1 MSVRGI
7 AVQAVFGLA
16 FVSLIHGCGKPAP
29 LDGAKILS
37 SHVKVVDGINVTIQ
51 EVETPEDVKGSILA
65 GMARAKSQTDEMNV
79 KGEDGGLG
87 DDLDAANVILDKV
100 INLGKKVWKVIADNQ
115 PVLNLK
121 FDFANALPKGVTSA
135 SDLAGFS
142 DLQFKSFVYSG
153 VNGFGAE
160 VFKVQY
166 TVVYQ
171 FGGAFSGKGSYIAAA
186 SVVPQDVS
194 VLWGYD
200 LGMDVQNV
208 AVSNIGTSE
217 SPVAGLTLMAHI
229 KVSTVLKK
237 TEVNEIFAIRGDNG
251 LLTRV
256 N

>member
-1 MSVRGI
+1 MNVRGMSAK
-7 AVQAVFGLA
+7 AVLGLA
-16 FVSLIHGCGKPAP
+16 VVSLNFACGKSGP
-29 LDGAKILS
+29 LDDAKVVS
-37 SHVKVVDGINVTIQ
+37 SHSTQVDGLNLTVQ
-51 EVETPEDVKGSILA
+51 EVETPADVKASVAAAIS
-65 GMARAKSQTDEMNV
+65 RASSLEGEKNV
-79 KGEDGGLG
+79 QPKDGGLG
-87 DDLDAANVILDKV
+87 DGLDSANVIVDKV

-121 FDFANALPKGVTSA
+121 FDFANALPQGVKAAT
-135 SDLAGFS
+135 DLAGFS
-142 DLQFKSFVYSG
+142 ELQFKSFVYSG
-153 VNGFGAE
+153 TNGFGAE

-171 FGGAFSGKGSYIAAA
+171 FGGAYSGKGAYINAA

-217 SPVAGLTLMAHI
+217 SPVASMTLMAHI

-237 TEVNEIFAIRGDNG
+237 TEINELFSIRGDNG
-251 LLTRV
+251 MLTRA